1 MSIDS
6 LHTDLP
12 DWLSLRF
19 DGQGGV
25 EDPPDPADV
34 PDAGFD
40 WMHLR
45 RDAGETATRL
55 AALGLDEVVV
65 HALTAQD
72 TRPRCTVHGDGVLLL
87 LRGVNLNP
95 GADPE
100 DMVSVRLWLEERRVV
115 GVWLRPLYAVGDVLA
130 AARRGQGPQSPG
142 DFAARL
148 ALRLADRAD
157 PAVAAINEA
166 VDDLET
172 DLEAMSGTQMRRRL
186 LDLRRQAIIL
196 RRYMLPQR
204 DALSTFEIED
214 LAWLRA
220 RDRTRLREA
229 AERVARLGE
238 DLDALRDR
246 AQVVQDHLMDQRAEA
261 MNRQMLLL
269 SVVAAVFLPL
279 GLLSGMLG
287 MNVGGLPGADL
298 ASAFW
303 IVTAGMVAIGGGLW
317 LLFRWLG
324 FRA

>member
-1 MSIDS
+1 MTIDS
-6 LHTDLP
+6 PRLDLP
-12 DWLSLRF
+12 DWLCLRF
-19 DGQGGV
+19 DGLGGAV
-25 EDPPDPADV
+25 DMPDAAAAPQ
-34 PDAGFD
+34 AGFD

-45 RDAGETATRL
+45 RDAPDTAARL
-55 AALGLDEVVV
+55 GALGLGEVVV

-87 LRGVNLNP
+87 LRGINMNP
-95 GADPE
+95 GANPE
-100 DMVSVRLWLEERRVV
+100 DMVSVRLWLEQRRVV
-115 GVWLRPLYAVGDVLA
+115 GVWLRPLYAVGDVVA

-142 DFAARL
+142 DLAARL

-157 PAVAAINEA
+157 PVVAAINEA

-172 DLEAMSGTQMRRRL
+172 GLESMQAPEMRRRL
-186 LDLRRQAIIL
+186 SDLRRQAIIL

-214 LAWLRA
+214 LPWLRA
-220 RDRTRLREA
+220 HDRLRLREA

-287 MNVGGLPGADL
+287 MNVGGLPGA
-298 ASAFW
+298 AAPWAFW
-303 IVTAGMVAIGGGLW
+303 IVSVGMVAAGGGLW